1 MIKKI
6 RLTPESNRNF
16 AIDIT
21 SQLSADDVR
30 LLRILSYN
38 ALFSV
43 DINSM
48 RSDFLKR
55 IVSNANWDHDEQR
68 LTGKALRDLILANFN
83 DYKCIKDRD

>member
-1 MIKKI
+1 MIKKV

-16 AIDIT
+16 AVDIT

-48 RSDFLKR
+48 RSDFSKR

-68 LTGKALRDLILANFN
+68 LTGEALRDLILANFN

>member
-1 MIKKI
+1 MLKEIE
-6 RLTPESNRNF
+6 LTHESARNL

-55 IVSNANWDHDEQR
+55 IVSHANWDHDEQR
-68 LTGKALRDLILANFN
+68 LTGETLRDLILANFN